1 MIAEKTEIRSRA
13 QECVGENFNL
23 RDILLKGRTCRFHE
37 RVGLFSDFI
46 NSLNDRNQ
54 SFYRRRVL
62 TPSDREVSIEDPVTG
77 RCKTM
82 LMFGSNN
89 YLGLAN
95 HPVVADKVRKAM
107 ERFGVG
113 IGGPPLLNGTTS
125 LHREL
130 EERLSAF
137 KQTED
142 TVLFSSGYAANVGL
156 VTALTGRNDVVLYD
170 ELSHASFADGLRMS
184 DTKSVFFGH
193 NDLMKLD
200 ELLFKYG
207 ASNDGDRFVG
217 VEGVYSMDGDLAP
230 LDRLVPLCRKHN
242 AILIV
247 DDAHGTGVLGRTGG
261 GIAEHFGLEGKV
273 DVVMGTFSKSF
284 GVIGGFVSSSK
295 PIAEYLR
302 YMARSH
308 MFSASLPPIVVAA
321 VLAGL
326 DVMAAEPG
334 RLRNLHSNI
343 RYANREFNKRG
354 FPMQSSTP
362 IIPLRVPV
370 WMNIR
375 EAALRFHES
384 GIFVNAVEY
393 PAVPVRQQ
401 RFRIS
406 LTSDHTKSDI
416 DRLVEC
422 AGAVWAD
429 CAEKAGVDEPAA
441 AE

>member
-1 MIAEKTEIRSRA
+1 MAAKTGEIRSRG

-23 RDILLKGRTCRFHE
+23 RDLLLKGRTCGFHE
-37 RVGLFSDFI
+37 RIKFFSDYVHM
-46 NSLNDRNQ
+46 LDDRHQ
-54 SFYRRRVL
+54 SFYMRPVL
-62 TPSDREVSIEDPVTG
+62 TPSDREVIVHDPVTG

-95 HPVVADKVRKAM
+95 HPVVAEKVRNAI

-130 EERLSAF
+130 EERLSVF
-137 KQTED
+137 KHTED

-170 ELSHASFADGLRMS
+170 ELSHASFTDGLRMS
-184 DTKSVFFGH
+184 DAKSVLFGH
-193 NDLMKLD
+193 NDVLKLD

-207 ASNDGDRFVG
+207 ASKDGDRFVG

-230 LDRLVPLCRKHN
+230 LNHLIPLCRKHG

-247 DDAHGTGVLGRTGG
+247 DDAHGTGVLGRTGS
-261 GIAEHFGLEGKV
+261 GIAEHFGMEGKV
-273 DVVMGTFSKSF
+273 DIVMGTFSKSF
-284 GVIGGFVSSSK
+284 GVVGGFVSASK
-295 PIAEYLR
+295 PIADYLR
-302 YMARSH
+302 FMARSH

-326 DVMAAEPG
+326 DVMAAEPE
-334 RLRNLHSNI
+334 RLWKLRSNVQ
-343 RYANREFNKRG
+343 YANLEFRKRG
-354 FPMQSSTP
+354 FDVNTPTP
-362 IIPLRVPV
+362 IIALRVPE

-375 EAALRFHES
+375 EAAFRFHES

-406 LTSDHTKSDI
+406 LTADHTKNDI

-422 AGAVWAD
+422 AETVWAA
-429 CAEKAGVDEPAA
+429 CAEKVDDTEPAA
-441 AE
+441 AG

>member
-1 MIAEKTEIRSRA
+1 MNLEKPEMRPRGD
-13 QECVGENFNL
+13 ECVGENFNL
-23 RDILLKGRTCRFHE
+23 RDLLLKGRTCGFHE
-37 RVGLFSDFI
+37 RVKFFSDFI
-46 NSLNDRNQ
+46 QGVDERHQ
-54 SFYRRRVL
+54 SFYRRPIL
-62 TPSDREVSIEDPVTG
+62 TPSDREVVVEDPVTG

-95 HPVVADKVRKAM
+95 HPLVAEKVRNAM

-137 KQTED
+137 KRAED

-184 DTKSVFFGH
+184 DARSVFFRH
-193 NDLMKLD
+193 NDLLKLD
-200 ELLFKYG
+200 ELLFKHG
-207 ASNDGDRFVG
+207 ASKAGDRFVG

-230 LDRLVPLCRKHN
+230 LDRLVPLCKKHG
-242 AILIV
+242 AVLIV

-273 DVVMGTFSKSF
+273 DVLMGTFSKSF
-284 GVIGGFVSSSK
+284 GVAGGFVSASK
-295 PIAEYLR
+295 PVVDYLR
-302 YMARSH
+302 FMARSH

-326 DVMAAEPG
+326 DVIAAEPD
-334 RLRNLHSNI
+334 RLRNLHSNV
-343 RYANREFNKRG
+343 RYANREFRRRG
-354 FPMQSSTP
+354 FPVHTPTP
-362 IIPLRVPV
+362 IIALRVPE

-384 GIFVNAVEY
+384 GIFVNAIEY

-406 LTSDHTKSDI
+406 LTADHTKNDI
-416 DRLVEC
+416 DRLVE
-422 AGAVWAD
+422 AAETVWQA
-429 CAEKAGVDEPAA
+429 CSEKAGVAETAA
-441 AE
+441 AG